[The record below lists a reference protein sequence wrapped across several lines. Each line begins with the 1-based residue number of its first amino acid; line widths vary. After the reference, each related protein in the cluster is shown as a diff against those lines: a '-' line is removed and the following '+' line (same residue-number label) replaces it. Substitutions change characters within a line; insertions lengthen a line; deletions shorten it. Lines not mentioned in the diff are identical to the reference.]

1 MSRWSIPEDNTSVIH
16 NSEVFGD
23 MLFVRLVDR
32 IDVYLSDS
40 IGKFYWSDSTTLN
53 PDEYIEEQ
61 ETLVYE
67 DLANQEL
74 MRQWNE
80 AKELW

>member
-1 MSRWSIPEDNTSVIH
+1 MSRWSIPEDNTSVIL

-53 PDEYIEEQ
+53 PDEYIKEQ

-67 DLANQEL
+67 DLANQEY
-74 MRQWNE
+74 MRKMAE
-80 AKELW
+80 AEELY